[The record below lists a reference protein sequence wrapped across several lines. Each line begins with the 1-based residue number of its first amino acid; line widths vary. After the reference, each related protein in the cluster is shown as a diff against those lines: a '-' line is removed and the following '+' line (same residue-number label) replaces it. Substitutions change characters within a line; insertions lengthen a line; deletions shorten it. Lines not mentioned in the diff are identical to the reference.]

1 MSVNIQQL
9 EAIRDDTLA
18 QIESLLATA
27 GPTITVGGVETAW
40 APLLGHLRLMVDWCD
55 GKLAEYQPFEVQSQ
69 ATT

>member
-18 QIESLLATA
+18 QIEDLLATV
-27 GPTITVGGVETAW
+27 GPTITVGGVETTW
-40 APLLGHLRLMVDWCD
+40 APLLGHLRLMLDWCD
-55 GKLAEYQPFEVQSQ
+55 RKLAEYQPFEVPSQ